1 MRMPF
6 VHIVR
11 SLLLTSLLL
20 MPSVGVA
27 ARTIHVLSVG
37 ICDYKY
43 ISDLTKS
50 ENDARDFAALYR
62 THTGNV
68 TTLLGSQATRE
79 NILSSLRSCFSQAEE
94 DDIVVF
100 FFSGH
105 GGKGGLCAYDTKGN
119 GTLLTYAEIQKA
131 VAACKAANKQM
142 FIDACYAGGLR
153 DNTKKPRRQS
163 ATSPPLSDNEGI
175 MLFLSSRTGETSQ
188 ENRWADNGFFTQ
200 YLIKGLKGAADTD
213 GDRIITA
220 REIFSYVSAKVSG
233 RTRKR
238 QNPVMWGKFNDNMH
252 IMNWN
257 PKRSKI

>member
-1 MRMPF
+1 MPF

-43 ISDLTKS
+43 ISDQTKS

-105 GGKGGLCAYDTKGN
+105 GDKGGLCAYDTKGRS
-119 GTLLTYAEIQKA
+119 TLVTYAEVQKA
-131 VAACKAANKQM
+131 IGSCKAANKQL
-142 FIDACYAGGLR
+142 FIDACYSGGLR
-153 DNTKKPRRQS
+153 DGKKTARP
-163 ATSPPLSDNEGI
+163 ATTARPPLSDTQGI

-213 GDRIITA
+213 SDRIITA
-220 REIFSYVSAKVSG
+220 KEIFTYVSAKVSE
-233 RTRKR
+233 RTRKK

-252 IMNWN
+252 ILNWN
-257 PKRSKI
+257 PKRNTI